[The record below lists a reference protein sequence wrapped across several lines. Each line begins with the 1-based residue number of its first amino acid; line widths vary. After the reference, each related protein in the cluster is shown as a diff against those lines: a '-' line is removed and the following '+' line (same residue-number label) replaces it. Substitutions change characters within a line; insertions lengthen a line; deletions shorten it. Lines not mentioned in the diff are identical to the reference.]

1 MRSKS
6 HTSVK
11 TLFNQVDEQI
21 CLGFDFCRVCRKLEI
36 FTGWMETG
44 FADEKESA
52 VFEPREHVAR
62 EDFDFIVAQVHEKPI
77 GENDVEFLIGG
88 ELQLGHVGTQE
99 IHVSVV
105 SIALAIL
112 LHVIGHEIDRR
123 QMFGILCQM
132 IGKPPEQKKK

>member
-1 MRSKS
+1 
-6 HTSVK
+6 
-11 TLFNQVDEQI
+11 
-21 CLGFDFCRVCRKLEI
+21 
-36 FTGWMETG
+36 METG
-44 FADEKESA
+44 FADEKVST

-112 LHVIGHEIDRR
+112 LHIIGHEINRR

-132 IGKPPEQKKK
+132 IGKPPEINEFEIISKKCRELNQIF

>member
-1 MRSKS
+1 
-6 HTSVK
+6 
-11 TLFNQVDEQI
+11 
-21 CLGFDFCRVCRKLEI
+21 
-36 FTGWMETG
+36 METG
-44 FADEKESA
+44 FADEKIST

-132 IGKPPEQKKK
+132 IGKPPEKKK